1 MTKVKSCSVYIV
13 TGKKEEELDVSSV
26 KSWWNHAASCHA
38 ENQARVN
45 RLEEYIENISMV
57 GIGFHIKTTQ
67 GFLYFL

>member
-1 MTKVKSCSVYIV
+1 M
-13 TGKKEEELDVSSV
+13 G
-26 KSWWNHAASCHA
+26 NHAASCHA

-67 GFLYFL
+67 GFLYLVSTALHVLMLYFNYFIGCKKCAENVFLS